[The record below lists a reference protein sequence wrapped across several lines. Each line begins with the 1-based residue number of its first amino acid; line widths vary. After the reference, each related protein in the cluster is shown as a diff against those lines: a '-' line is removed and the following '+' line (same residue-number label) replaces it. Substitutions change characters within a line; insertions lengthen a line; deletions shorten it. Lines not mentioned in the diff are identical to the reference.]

1 MKSVPQAHNAKQNTS
16 GILRIAPKLLEYSL
30 FCGRAARTMHSRLAA
45 SGMPTMAARAIRVY
59 PEVCSTGLARAP
71 KTDLTP
77 ESRSA
82 QRFSS
87 SRALPADED
96 VIVYREPSG
105 FVITPRSEVRDH
117 PGRNALFRALLP
129 HDH

>member
-1 MKSVPQAHNAKQNTS
+1 
-16 GILRIAPKLLEYSL
+16 LRPRRKNDAQPTGGVRHADDGCK
-30 FCGRAARTMHSRLAA
+30 GDSRLPGGVLDR
-45 SGMPTMAARAIRVY
+45 SGPGAQ
-59 PEVCSTGLARAP
+59 
-71 KTDLTP
+71 DLTP